1 MSLPPEVRANYIAT
15 IDSILAASNIEE
27 VSEKKIRRGIQESV
41 QYDITPQKAAIKALI
56 LERFDVFA
64 EKAGIIEEPAES
76 VETNPAP
83 TTNGHHTPARDAST
97 VESKT
102 ASPMKREAKSQELS
116 DLVDDAPPKKK
127 RKASAEDDAALA
139 ARLQAEEDK
148 LSRPTR
154 GAGTRRA
161 APVKKKKTPKKKSSM
176 KIKDNSDDDGGDTD
190 GSADKPVRN
199 TGFHKPLNLSP
210 ALSELLGETSLSRP
224 QTTKKI
230 WEYIKDRELQDP
242 SDRRQIRCD
251 ERMRAVFKVDRV
263 HMFTMTKLLNQQM
276 YNPEE

>member
-1 MSLPPEVRANYIAT
+1 
-15 IDSILAASNIEE
+15 
-27 VSEKKIRRGIQESV
+27 
-41 QYDITPQKAAIKALI
+41 
-56 LERFDVFA
+56 
-64 EKAGIIEEPAES
+64 
-76 VETNPAP
+76 
-83 TTNGHHTPARDAST
+83 
-97 VESKT
+97 
-102 ASPMKREAKSQELS
+102 MKREAKSQELS